1 MLDFARINFVV
12 ILLQINEFSSTHCHS
27 RTMKIHLVSLG
38 CARNLIDSEIMLGR
52 LLRTGAEIIDDP
64 GDAEVIIVNTCS
76 FIDSAADESI
86 DTILALA
93 NYKKN
98 SSCRRLVVTG
108 CLPERYREEIVDAIP
123 EVDVFLGTGAFD
135 RIVEAVDGYLDTAGC
150 ILPDPDSVA
159 LSGVDATRA
168 RSAPHMA
175 YLKIA
180 EGCSKHC
187 TYCIIPKLRGK
198 QKSRPFEDI
207 ISEAQDLVN
216 AGVKELVLVSQD
228 TTAYGKDLPPGTS
241 LVRLLD
247 ALANISVARESTIC
261 ALRES
266 EKYWIRFL
274 YGHPE
279 SIEESVLQTVGQ
291 HANLCSYFD
300 IPIQHAS
307 DPVLKRMGRNYSNAD
322 LYRLVDRIRS
332 LVPEA
337 AIRTTVIV
345 GFPGETEKEFRDL
358 LQFVEDVRFNH
369 LGCFIYSDAEDLPS
383 HRLPDHVPEAVAKE
397 RYNML
402 MSTQVNISSGH
413 NRRYVGRS
421 IPVLIEEQ
429 LEAHLFTGRSAFQA
443 PDVDGVTYIRSKQ
456 LQIGC
461 ITDIR
466 ITDALEY
473 DLAGEAE

>member
-1 MLDFARINFVV
+1 
-12 ILLQINEFSSTHCHS
+12 
-27 RTMKIHLVSLG
+27 MKIHLVSLG

-52 LLRTGAEIIDDP
+52 LLRTGADIVDDP

-86 DTILALA
+86 DTILELA
-93 NYKKN
+93 KYKKN
-98 SSCRRLVVTG
+98 KSCRRLVVTG
-108 CLPERYREEIVDAIP
+108 CLPERYREDIVAAIP

-150 ILPDPDSVA
+150 ILPDPDSVV
-159 LSGVDATRA
+159 LSSADATRA

-198 QKSRPFEDI
+198 QKSRSLKDI
-207 ISEAQDLVN
+207 VSEACDLVRDG
-216 AGVKELVLVSQD
+216 AKELVLVSQD
-228 TTAYGKDLPPGTS
+228 TTAYGKDLPAGTG
-241 LVRLLD
+241 LAQLLD
-247 ALANISVARESTIC
+247 ALANIPVARESIIC
-261 ALRES
+261 GVPEV
-266 EKYWIRFL
+266 EKFWIRFL

-279 SIEESVLQTVGQ
+279 SIDESVLRTVAQ
-291 HANLCSYFD
+291 YANICSYFD

-307 DPVLKRMGRNYSNAD
+307 DPVLKRMGRNYSKAD
-322 LYRLVDRIRS
+322 LYRLVDRMRS

-337 AIRTTVIV
+337 AIRTTIIV
-345 GFPGETEKEFRDL
+345 GFPGETDQEFKNL

-369 LGCFIYSDAEDLPS
+369 LGCFMYSDSEDLPS
-383 HRLPDHVPEAVAKE
+383 HRLAGHVPEAVAKE

-402 MSTQVNISSGH
+402 MSTQVDISSGY

-429 LEAHLFTGRSAFQA
+429 LEANLFVGRSAFQA
-443 PDVDGVTYIRSKQ
+443 PEVDGLTYVRSKQ
-456 LQIGC
+456 LQTGC
-461 ITDIR
+461 ISGIR

>member
-1 MLDFARINFVV
+1 
-12 ILLQINEFSSTHCHS
+12 
-27 RTMKIHLVSLG
+27 MKIHLVSLG

-52 LLRTGAEIIDDP
+52 LLRTGAEIVDEPDD
-64 GDAEVIIVNTCS
+64 AQVIIVNTCS

-86 DTILALA
+86 DTILELA
-93 NYKKN
+93 KYKKN
-98 SSCRRLVVTG
+98 KTCRRLVVTG
-108 CLPERYREEIVDAIP
+108 CLPERYREDIVDAIP

-150 ILPDPDSVA
+150 ILPDPDSVVI
-159 LSGVDATRA
+159 SGDDTTRA

-187 TYCIIPKLRGK
+187 TYCIIPRLRGK
-198 QKSRPFEDI
+198 QKSRPPEDI
-207 ISEAQDLVN
+207 VSEACDLVRS
-216 AGVKELVLVSQD
+216 GVKELVLVAQD
-228 TTAYGKDLPPGTS
+228 TTAYGKDLPAGTD
-241 LVRLLD
+241 LAQLLD
-247 ALANISVARESTIC
+247 ALANIPVDRDSTIC
-261 ALRES
+261 NVGKA
-266 EKYWIRFL
+266 EKFWIRFL

-279 SIEESVLQTVGQ
+279 SIDESVLQTVGQ
-291 HANLCSYFD
+291 HANICSYFD
-300 IPIQHAS
+300 IPIQHAC
-307 DPVLKRMGRNYSNAD
+307 DPVLKRMGRNYSKAD

-345 GFPGETEKEFRDL
+345 GFPGETEKEFNDL

-369 LGCFIYSDAEDLPS
+369 LGCFMYSDAEDLPS
-383 HRLPDHVPEAVAKE
+383 HRLPDHVPEAVVKE
-397 RYNML
+397 RYNVL

-413 NRRYVGRS
+413 NRQYVGRS

-429 LEAHLFTGRSAFQA
+429 LEAHLFAGRSAFQA
-443 PDVDGVTYIRSKQ
+443 PDVDGVTYVRGKQ
-456 LQIGC
+456 LQTGC
-461 ITDIR
+461 ISDIR

-473 DLAGEAE
+473 DLAGEAG

>member
-1 MLDFARINFVV
+1 
-12 ILLQINEFSSTHCHS
+12 
-27 RTMKIHLVSLG
+27 MKIHLVSLG

-52 LLRTGAEIIDDP
+52 LLRTGAKIVDDP
-64 GDAEVIIVNTCS
+64 GEAEVIIVNTCS

-93 NYKKN
+93 KYKKN
-98 SSCRRLVVTG
+98 NSCRRLVVTG
-108 CLPERYREEIVDAIP
+108 CLPERYREDIVDAIP

-150 ILPDPDSVA
+150 ILPDPDSVVP
-159 LSGVDATRA
+159 SGVDATRA
-168 RSAPHMA
+168 RGAPHMA

-198 QKSRPFEDI
+198 QKSRPLEDI
-207 ISEAQDLVN
+207 VSEACDLVRV
-216 AGVKELVLVSQD
+216 GVKELVLVSQD
-228 TTAYGKDLPPGTS
+228 TTAYGKDLPAGPG
-241 LVRLLD
+241 LGQLLD
-247 ALANISVARESTIC
+247 ALANIPAARESTIC
-261 ALRES
+261 RVPAA
-266 EKYWIRFL
+266 EKFWIRFL

-279 SIEESVLQTVGQ
+279 SIDESVLRTVAQ
-291 HANLCSYFD
+291 HANICSYFD

-307 DPVLKRMGRNYSNAD
+307 DPVLKRMGRNYTKAD
-322 LYRLVDRIRS
+322 LYRLVDRMRS

-337 AIRTTVIV
+337 ALRTTVIV
-345 GFPGETEKEFRDL
+345 GFPGETDQEFNEL
-358 LQFVEDVRFNH
+358 MQFAGDVRFNH
-369 LGCFIYSDAEDLPS
+369 LGCFMYSDAEDLPS
-383 HRLPDHVPEAVAKE
+383 HRLADHVPQTVARE
-397 RYNML
+397 RYDML
-402 MSTQVNISSGH
+402 MSTQVNISSEH

-429 LEAHLFTGRSAFQA
+429 LEAHLFAGRSAFQA
-443 PDVDGVTYIRSKQ
+443 PEVDGVTYVRSQQ

-461 ITDIR
+461 ISDIR

>member
-1 MLDFARINFVV
+1 
-12 ILLQINEFSSTHCHS
+12 
-27 RTMKIHLVSLG
+27 MKIHLVSLG

-52 LLRTGAEIIDDP
+52 LLRTGAKIVDDP

-93 NYKKN
+93 KYKKN

-108 CLPERYREEIVDAIP
+108 CLPERYREDIVDAIP
-123 EVDVFLGTGAFD
+123 EVDVFLGTGAFN

-150 ILPDPDSVA
+150 ILPDPDSVV
-159 LSGVDATRA
+159 LSGGDATRA

-180 EGCSKHC
+180 EGCSKRC

-198 QKSRPFEDI
+198 QKSRTLEDI
-207 ISEAQDLVN
+207 VSEACDLVRT
-216 AGVKELVLVSQD
+216 GVKELVLVSQD
-228 TTAYGKDLPPGTS
+228 TTAYGKDLPPGTG
-241 LVRLLD
+241 LDQLLD
-247 ALANISVARESTIC
+247 ALANIPAGRESTIC
-261 ALRES
+261 SVPEA
-266 EKYWIRFL
+266 EKFWIRFL

-279 SIEESVLQTVGQ
+279 SIDESVLRTVAQ
-291 HANLCSYFD
+291 HANICSYFD
-300 IPIQHAS
+300 ILIQHAS
-307 DPVLKRMGRNYSNAD
+307 DPVLKRMGRNYTKAD
-322 LYRLVDRIRS
+322 LYRLVDRMRS

-337 AIRTTVIV
+337 ALRTTIIV
-345 GFPGETEKEFRDL
+345 GFPGETDQEFNDL
-358 LQFVEDVRFNH
+358 MQFVEDVRFNH
-369 LGCFIYSDAEDLPS
+369 LGCFMYSDAEDLPS
-383 HRLPDHVPEAVAKE
+383 HRLDGHVPETVAKE

-402 MSTQVNISSGH
+402 MSTQVKISSGH

-429 LEAHLFTGRSAFQA
+429 LEAHLFAGRSAFQA
-443 PDVDGVTYIRSKQ
+443 PEVDGVTYMRSKQ
-456 LQIGC
+456 LQTGC
-461 ITDIR
+461 ISDIR